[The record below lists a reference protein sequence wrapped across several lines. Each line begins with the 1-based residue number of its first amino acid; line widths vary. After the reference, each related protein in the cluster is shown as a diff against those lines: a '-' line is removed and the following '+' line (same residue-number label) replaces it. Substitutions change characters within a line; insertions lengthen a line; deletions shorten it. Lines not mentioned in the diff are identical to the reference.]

1 MTAVSDIYPAGQI
14 VLREVGLR
22 DGLQMVK
29 THPSTSDKKEW
40 IRREYDAG
48 VRCFELGS
56 FLPAHRY
63 PQFADILEL
72 IEFLKELPG
81 THGSALALNRKGG
94 DAAVNS
100 GVAEVTAVLS
110 ASEAHSKANINR
122 TQDQAIGEIEF
133 LVDLARSASHKPLVS
148 VGIAMA
154 FGCSISGDVKVDTV
168 LSLAERCLNAGADVI
183 SLADTVGYAGPTD
196 VATLCKEFQNAF
208 PNRVF
213 GIHLHDTRG
222 LGLANAIAA
231 LQNGATIIDGAMAG
245 LGGCPFAPNATG
257 NIVFED
263 LVFLCQKED
272 IYTGIE
278 IEQLL
283 GVRDVVQKSMP
294 QEALYGSIA
303 KAGLPQPTELDANK

>member
-1 MTAVSDIYPAGQI
+1 MTTISDIYPAGQI

-29 THPSTSDKKEW
+29 SHPTTEAKKDW
-40 IRREYDAG
+40 IRQEYDAG

-72 IEFLKELPG
+72 IEFLNELDG
-81 THGSALALNRKGG
+81 AHGSALALNCKGA
-94 DAAVNS
+94 DAAVTS
-100 GVAEVTAVLS
+100 GIAEVTAVLS

-122 TQDQAIGEIEF
+122 TQDQAIDEIKF
-133 LVDLARSASHKPLVS
+133 LVDLAKSAPHKPLVS
-148 VGIAMA
+148 VGVAMA
-154 FGCSISGDVKVDTV
+154 FGCSISGEVKSDMV
-168 LSLAERCLNAGADVI
+168 LNLAEQCLTAGADVI
-183 SLADTVGYAGPTD
+183 SLADTVGYAGPSE
-196 VATLCKEFQNAF
+196 VASLCGAFKEAF
-208 PNRVF
+208 PDQVF

-222 LGLANAIAA
+222 LGLANAMAA
-231 LQNGATIIDGAMAG
+231 IQNGATIIDGAMAG

-263 LVFLCQKED
+263 LVFLCQKEG
-272 IYTGIE
+272 IETGIQ
-278 IEQLL
+278 IEKLL

-294 QEALYGSIA
+294 EEALYGSIA
-303 KAGLPQPTELDANK
+303 KAGLPRPTQQDEA

>member
-1 MTAVSDIYPAGQI
+1 MTRVTDIYPADRVI
-14 VLREVGLR
+14 LREVGLR

-29 THPSTSDKKEW
+29 TTPTTRDKQDW
-40 IRREYDAG
+40 ITREYDAG

-56 FLPAHRY
+56 FLPANRH

-72 IEFLKELPG
+72 VEFLGKFEG
-81 THGSALALNRKGG
+81 AHGSALALNRKGA
-94 DAAVNS
+94 DAAVAS

-122 TQDQAIGEIEF
+122 TQDQAVSEIEF
-133 LVDLARSASHKPLVS
+133 LADLAKAAAHKPLVS

-154 FGCSISGDVKVDTV
+154 FGCSISGEVKTDTV
-168 LSLAERCLNAGADVI
+168 LKLAEKSLVAGADII
-183 SLADTVGYAGPTD
+183 SLADTVGFAGPSD
-196 VATLCKEFQNAF
+196 VAQLCSAFKKAF
-208 PNRVF
+208 PDHVF

-222 LGLANAIAA
+222 LGLANAMAA
-231 LQNGATIIDGAMAG
+231 IQNGATIIDGAMAG

-263 LVFLCQKED
+263 LVFLCQKEG
-272 IYTGIE
+272 IETGIE
-278 IEQLL
+278 LEKLL

-294 QEALYGSIA
+294 KEALYGSIA
-303 KAGLPQPTELDANK
+303 KAGLPRPTQRDEG